1 MADVQSP
8 VEHPR
13 PAGPRAD
20 VAAFELL
27 TQALVGITTQSL
39 DALDGAVTVSQ
50 FRCCARWTDWA
61 GSRPPRWRRR
71 CATAASSVTRLVDK
85 LEAAGFVTRGSDA
98 HSRSIVTVEVD
109 RGRARGGGAT
119 CSPAGTP
126 CCRPCSTPWTRP
138 SASTP
143 RSPPAASPS
152 SPATR
157 SPPARTARGAVSPQP
172 GTAQPSARARREPAS
187 DAVRPPPP
195 REHGPRSTRLGDF
208 TLDAR
213 VLPITGLALLV
224 GAAGA
229 GAAYCLLRLI
239 GLITNLVFYQR
250 VSTALVAPGAVHHD
264 PALVLLAPVAG
275 GLIVGLMA
283 RFGSEKIRGHGMPE
297 AIEAILTGGSRV
309 QPRVA
314 VLKPISAAI
323 SIGTG
328 GPFGAEGPII
338 MTGGAVGSILAQ
350 ALKLTADERKTL
362 LVAGAAAGM
371 AATFNAPLA
380 SVLLAVELLL
390 FEWRPRSLVPVG
402 AAVTVAVVCRG
413 WLLGTAPVFPV
424 TDLVHP
430 GPAAIGLS
438 LIPGLTGGLL
448 AIAATG
454 LVYLAEDAF
463 KKLPFHW
470 MWWPAIGGA
479 IIGVGGLIEPRALG
493 VGYDVID
500 QLLTGRAA
508 LSLILGILIVKTL
521 IWSLSLGSGTSGG
534 VLAPVF
540 MIGGALGRP
549 RGEPAA
555 ARLPRLLGD
564 GRAGGGGRRGDALPA
579 DRHRLHPRAHP
590 RLERPDP
597 AAGRLGQRLPA
608 LGPAAQALGA
618 DREDRPPRPAP
629 DPRVLHRPA
638 RDLLR
643 PRGDDARPGR
653 AGRRRDARRRA
664 PRPAGG
670 PSPPTSRRRPA
681 TRHAPPP
688 RSTRSSTRAAPSPG
702 CVTHRELL
710 AAAGRGRPA
719 APSATWPAR
728 RRR

>member
-1 MADVQSP
+1 MSP
-8 VEHPR
+8 HR
-13 PAGPRAD
+13 D
-20 VAAFELL
+20 
-27 TQALVGITTQSL
+27 T
-39 DALDGAVTVSQ
+39 
-50 FRCCARWTDWA
+50 
-61 GSRPPRWRRR
+61 
-71 CATAASSVTRLVDK
+71 TAA
-85 LEAAGFVTRGSDA
+85 A
-98 HSRSIVTVEVD
+98 
-109 RGRARGGGAT
+109 
-119 CSPAGTP
+119 
-126 CCRPCSTPWTRP
+126 
-138 SASTP
+138 
-143 RSPPAASPS
+143 
-152 SPATR
+152 
-157 SPPARTARGAVSPQP
+157 
-172 GTAQPSARARREPAS
+172 
-187 DAVRPPPP
+187 

-208 TLDAR
+208 TLDAS
-213 VLPITGLALLV
+213 VLPITGLALVV

-250 VSTALVAPGAVHHD
+250 VSTALVAPGAVHHN
-264 PALVLLAPVAG
+264 PALILLAPVAG
-275 GLIVGLMA
+275 GLAVGLMA
-283 RFGSEKIRGHGMPE
+283 RYGSEKIRGHGMPE

-328 GPFGAEGPII
+328 GPFGAEGPVI

-402 AAVTVAVVCRG
+402 AAVTVAVICRG
-413 WLLGTAPVFPV
+413 WLLGSAPVFPV

-430 GPAAIGLS
+430 GPAAIGLA

-500 QLLTGRAA
+500 QLLTGRAG
-508 LSLILGILIVKTL
+508 LSLIFGILVVKTL

-540 MIGGALGRP
+540 MIGGALGALEGTLLP
-549 RGEPAA
+549 HVFPGFWAMAGLAA
-555 ARLPRLLGD
+555 VLGGVMRSPLTGIVFTLELTHAWNDLTPLLVASVSAYLLSALLLK
-564 GRAGGGGRRGDALPA
+564 RSVLTEKIARRGLHLTREYSTDPLETFFAREVMTTDPVVLPA
-579 DRHRLHPRAHP
+579 DATIGDLLLVAV
-590 RLERPDP
+590 
-597 AAGRLGQRLPA
+597 
-608 LGPAAQALGA
+608 GPATALS
-618 DREDRPPRPAP
+618 P
-629 DPRVLHRPA
+629 VLTASGPTTA
-638 RDLLR
+638 LFPVL
-643 PRGDDARPGR
+643 DASG
-653 AGRRRDARRRA
+653 
-664 PRPAGG
+664 
-670 PSPPTSRRRPA
+670 PA
-681 TRHAPPP
+681 TALYPVL
-688 RSTRSSTRAAPSPG
+688 AASG
-702 CVTHRELL
+702 AITGVVTHRELL
-710 AAAGRGRPA
+710 AAAGREPASRTVGELARVPKTLIRADQTLREVANAFAVSGTTRAPVIDPADPGRLLGMVSLSQLLYARRTDHREEHHRERHLSLRIPTETGASGRPA
-719 APSATWPAR
+719 G
-728 RRR
+728 